1 MGESFFVVS
10 EDEAMD
16 NLEKASE
23 ATNEL
28 LQKYIDEAESTR
40 AEMDEL
46 KKELYSK
53 FGSSIN
59 LEDR

>member
-1 MGESFFVVS
+1 VGESFFVVS